1 MNPSVTNSRKIL
13 MQILACLCIF
23 SLAQAQPFY
32 HYIPNQNDLL
42 QKTEASV
49 VLITGEDAKGQQI
62 APAKG
67 FFVSGKLIATDYMAI
82 KDAIQIHVQTSSQE
96 IKDASVVAVDSSRS
110 VALLHFFGTALPSL
124 KLACPPEPT
133 AGTMLYLTGNSPQ
146 SDGMPSQA
154 SVTDTQQK
162 TGRQYLQ
169 LNVTLS
175 SDKSG
180 SPVVNQQGEVLGF
193 VARSAPG
200 QQSSNLVVP
209 VIYLTSLMLSRPPCE
224 TDKPQKSAE
233 GGVEGGVPG
242 GVPGGVYGVVGGV
255 GKGAPASAQVIRK
268 SGGVL
273 VGSALRRA
281 EPIYPP
287 LAKAARVSGAVVVE
301 VTVDEEGDV
310 LSARALSGH
319 PLLKESAAAAARG
332 WKFTPTT
339 LQGTPVKVVG
349 TITFNFSL

>member
-13 MQILACLCIF
+13 VQTLACLCIF
-23 SLAQAQPFY
+23 SFAQAQPFY
-32 HYIPNQNDLL
+32 HHTPSQSDLL
-42 QKTEASV
+42 QKSEASV
-49 VLITGEDAKGQQI
+49 VLITGEDAKGQQV

-67 FFVSGKLIATDYMAI
+67 FFFSGNLIATDYMAI

-96 IKDASVVAVDSSRS
+96 IKDASIVAVDSSRS

-124 KLACPPEPT
+124 KVACPPEPT
-133 AGTMLYLTGNSPQ
+133 AGTMLYLTGNSRQ
-146 SDGMPSQA
+146 ADGTPSQA
-154 SVTDTQQK
+154 RVTDTQQK
-162 TGRQYLQ
+162 AGRQYLQ
-169 LNVTLS
+169 LSVTLS

-180 SPVVNQQGEVLGF
+180 SPVVNQQGEVLGI
-193 VARSAPG
+193 VVRSAPAA
-200 QQSSNLVVP
+200 QSSNLVVP
-209 VIYLTSLMLSRPPCE
+209 VRYLSSVMLSRPLCE
-224 TDKPQKSAE
+224 TDKAQKPAE

-242 GVPGGVYGVVGGV
+242 GVPGGVMGGVVGGV
-255 GKGAPASAQVIRK
+255 APASGPLVRK

-273 VGSALRRA
+273 AGSVIRRA

-301 VTVDEEGDV
+301 ATVDEEGDV
-310 LSARALSGH
+310 ISARPLSGH